1 MLEGLKRAIAID
13 FHYAKGL
20 VFWTDTV
27 LNKIQRIQIRGD
39 AMRVEDVIAVGLVA
53 PEGIAV
59 DWVARKLYWTEN
71 IEEGKSRIEVANLDG
86 SYRKVLIQTELDKP
100 RAIAVDP
107 LSG

>member
-1 MLEGLKRAIAID
+1 MLEGLKRAIAVD

-39 AMRVEDVIAVGLVA
+39 AKRVEDVIAVGLAA

-59 DWVARKLYWTEN
+59 DWVARNLYWTEN
-71 IEEGKSRIEVANLDG
+71 IEKGESRIEVANLDG
-86 SYRKVLIQTELDKP
+86 SYRKVLIRTNLDNP

>member
-13 FHYAKGL
+13 FHYANGL

-27 LNKIQRIQIRGD
+27 LNKIQRIQITGD
-39 AMRVEDVIAVGLVA
+39 AKRVEDVIAVGLTA

>member
-1 MLEGLKRAIAID
+1 MLEGLKRAIAVD

-39 AMRVEDVIAVGLVA
+39 AKRVEDVIAVGLAA

-59 DWVARKLYWTEN
+59 DWVARNLYWTEN
-71 IEEGKSRIEVANLDG
+71 IEKGKSRIEVANLDG
-86 SYRKVLIQTELDKP
+86 SYRKVLIRTNLDNP